1 MIIAV
6 ICHVPATRKSAGQS
20 RVCWSTHSNPWH
32 LQGSHLAVAAN
43 TAVTHCCGGACVIIS
58 VALLN
63 EPIILRGKSSFSV
76 FSRWRFLVCLSSM
89 HKRSRTCRV
98 FVMVRFANELSVPL
112 VPGMWTGTYSYVHN
126 PRQHAL
132 QLRSSLSTSRTCFA
146 DRFDSRSVLLFL
158 AQVSWKR
165 QLLVKYAGR
174 SPNSRACCAGTSNS
188 QSVQQPE
195 HRQLTAS

>member
-1 MIIAV
+1 M
-6 ICHVPATRKSAGQS
+6 
-20 RVCWSTHSNPWH
+20 
-32 LQGSHLAVAAN
+32 
-43 TAVTHCCGGACVIIS
+43 
-58 VALLN
+58 
-63 EPIILRGKSSFSV
+63 
-76 FSRWRFLVCLSSM
+76 CLSSM

-188 QSVQQPE
+188 QSVIRSITSTPPNLLQIRVSPPMSGCASKAWPAQNCLCSINLFLICPIVRRAME
-195 HRQLTAS
+195 QGTLTLTISSSSLMIQMLCLRRRGRAGRGMAFLLQDES